1 MRRRRP
7 APPSAPLNALD
18 AGLALLGVEVLRRLG
33 LPCPSDAEILA
44 FSRGGPLPE
53 HLEGESRCLREKI
66 SAYLVNGMLLA
77 GLEGRAAAAD
87 E

>member
-7 APPSAPLNALD
+7 ALSSPSLNALD

-33 LPCPSDAEILA
+33 LPCPSDGEILA
-44 FSRGGPLPE
+44 LSRGGALPE
-53 HLEGESRCLREKI
+53 HVEGESRFLREKI